1 VGRNGLKFKE
11 MDRMKNH
18 IKILSTL
25 SLASSDTRE
34 DTLASVIIRT
44 IEFSKSGLKKE
55 LLSRRIR
62 ENFEFEPYKSELE
75 NILKKLIDD
84 GHVTPKDGILTLSNE
99 KANTV
104 KSNDLSLTDSDKK
117 RFQNFKAFIQ
127 DNLESKIDIADIKL
141 LWQHF
146 LNYLYNCFF
155 EYGQEALKTL
165 HPHITFDNDKDFES
179 IAITS
184 INQLKSERSELID
197 IFEKVI
203 EFFPNYA
210 SEEDLEFLVQ
220 LAQKTSSFSSLGIN
234 PSLISDGLENDLIDW
249 TLYLDTNVLYS
260 LLDLHSHPETE
271 ACKAL
276 ITLIQ
281 DNSEIIKIKLRY
293 SEFTYKEL
301 KNKRQDFDLLDAK
314 MSRPAIVAL
323 LKSGKIDGF
332 AEQFYKTLL
341 EKPNTLHPSE
351 VVELSQVELKE
362 NNIKIGRNAKR
373 IEKIGEDYI
382 NSQISDYFKYIETRN
397 SFKEE
402 FSKKNGS
409 KYYPISKS
417 EAQVRHD
424 IILRE
429 VLRDSRKIKEG
440 DKLTMNNIK
449 FFGLTLD
456 SMLISFDRSKTKDY
470 HDEDTYPIFFKPSFL
485 LDKLTRVLPVQTKN
499 YKKAFV
505 KAITTKGFHQNGK
518 KSRDV
523 LKLVN
528 YLKSKGID
536 NTDVIYNMISE
547 DLFLDKLNAS
557 NQSQNFNQ
565 DEFISSEIN
574 RQFEQAQ
581 KRLTEVNTNLEDT
594 TAKKQL
600 TEDQNKQ
607 LQKNQK
613 EASILVDQYEKAIKS
628 LKTKISK
635 TEAQKFYL
643 TQHTLDFDSAEEKQ
657 KIKEENESLKSQL
670 KSQLRSQLEEEIE
683 DYKDEQLKKW
693 QKKVWWNL
701 FWVLPAIIFVLL
713 ILIPN
718 ELFHIQ
724 ETENNKRQIDIV
736 INISGALLTLFFL
749 YILWYRYY
757 NEIAISKKRE
767 SFRIPKELKNKLSD
781 SL

>member
-1 VGRNGLKFKE
+1 
-11 MDRMKNH
+11 MDRMKDH

-44 IEFSKSGLKKE
+44 IEYSKSGLKKE
-55 LLSRRIR
+55 LLSKKIR

-75 NILKKLIDD
+75 NILKKLIKDD
-84 GHVTPKDGILTLSNE
+84 QVTSKDGILTLSTE
-99 KANTV
+99 KAKIV
-104 KSNDLSLTDSDKK
+104 YSNDLSLTDNDKK

-127 DNLESKIDIADIKL
+127 DDLESKIDVADIKL

-165 HPHITFDNDKDFES
+165 HPHISFDNDKDFES
-179 IAITS
+179 IS
-184 INQLKSERSELID
+184 INSINKLKSERSDLND

-203 EFFPNYA
+203 EFFPSYA

-234 PSLISDGLENDLIDW
+234 PSLLSGGLENDLIDW

-276 ITLIQ
+276 IELIH
-281 DNSEIIKIKLRY
+281 DNHEIIKIKLRY

-314 MSRPAIVAL
+314 MSNPAIVAL

-341 EKPNTLHPSE
+341 EKPDTLHPSE
-351 VVELSQVELKE
+351 VVELSQIELKAS
-362 NNIKIGRNAKR
+362 NIKIGRNAKR
-373 IEKIGEDYI
+373 VENIGEDYI
-382 NSQISDYFKYIETRN
+382 NAQISDYFKHIETRN

-402 FSKKNGS
+402 FSKKYGS
-409 KYYPISKS
+409 KYHPITKS

-429 VLRDSRKIKEG
+429 ILRDSRKIKEG
-440 DKLTMNNIK
+440 SKLTMNNIK

-470 HDEDTYPIFFKPSFL
+470 HNEDTYPIFFKPSFL
-485 LDKLTRVLPVQTKN
+485 LDKLTRILPVQTKN

-518 KSRDV
+518 KSRDI
-523 LKLVN
+523 LRLVN

-547 DLFLDKLNAS
+547 DLFLDKLNGS
-557 NQSQNFNQ
+557 NQSQDFNQ
-565 DEFISSEIN
+565 DDFISSEIN

-581 KRLTEVNTNLEDT
+581 KRLNEVNTDLEDT
-594 TAKKQL
+594 TAKNQL

-607 LQKNQK
+607 LQKKQE
-613 EASILVDQYEKAIKS
+613 EASMLVDQYQRALRS
-628 LKTKISK
+628 LNTKISK
-635 TEAQKFYL
+635 AESQKFYL

-670 KSQLRSQLEEEIE
+670 KSQLRSQVEEEIE
-683 DYKDEQLKKW
+683 DYKDKQLKKW

-701 FWVLPAIIFVLL
+701 FWVIPVMITVLL

-718 ELFHIQ
+718 DLFHIQ
-724 ETENNKRQIDIV
+724 ETENNNRQIDIV
-736 INISGALLTLFFL
+736 INISGALLTLFFF
-749 YILWYRYY
+749 YILWYRYF

-767 SFRIPKELKNKLSD
+767 SVRIPKELKNKLSD
-781 SL
+781 SV

>member
-1 VGRNGLKFKE
+1 
-11 MDRMKNH
+11 
-18 IKILSTL
+18 
-25 SLASSDTRE
+25 
-34 DTLASVIIRT
+34 
-44 IEFSKSGLKKE
+44 
-55 LLSRRIR
+55 
-62 ENFEFEPYKSELE
+62 
-75 NILKKLIDD
+75 
-84 GHVTPKDGILTLSNE
+84 
-99 KANTV
+99 
-104 KSNDLSLTDSDKK
+104 
-117 RFQNFKAFIQ
+117 
-127 DNLESKIDIADIKL
+127 
-141 LWQHF
+141 
-146 LNYLYNCFF
+146 
-155 EYGQEALKTL
+155 
-165 HPHITFDNDKDFES
+165 
-179 IAITS
+179 
-184 INQLKSERSELID
+184 
-197 IFEKVI
+197 
-203 EFFPNYA
+203 
-210 SEEDLEFLVQ
+210 
-220 LAQKTSSFSSLGIN
+220 
-234 PSLISDGLENDLIDW
+234 
-249 TLYLDTNVLYS
+249 
-260 LLDLHSHPETE
+260 
-271 ACKAL
+271 
-276 ITLIQ
+276 
-281 DNSEIIKIKLRY
+281 
-293 SEFTYKEL
+293 
-301 KNKRQDFDLLDAK
+301 
-314 MSRPAIVAL
+314 
-323 LKSGKIDGF
+323 
-332 AEQFYKTLL
+332 
-341 EKPNTLHPSE
+341 
-351 VVELSQVELKE
+351 
-362 NNIKIGRNAKR
+362 
-373 IEKIGEDYI
+373 
-382 NSQISDYFKYIETRN
+382 
-397 SFKEE
+397 
-402 FSKKNGS
+402 
-409 KYYPISKS
+409 
-417 EAQVRHD
+417 
-424 IILRE
+424 
-429 VLRDSRKIKEG
+429 
-440 DKLTMNNIK
+440 
-449 FFGLTLD
+449 
-456 SMLISFDRSKTKDY
+456 
-470 HDEDTYPIFFKPSFL
+470 
-485 LDKLTRVLPVQTKN
+485 
-499 YKKAFV
+499 
-505 KAITTKGFHQNGK
+505 
-518 KSRDV
+518 
-523 LKLVN
+523 
-528 YLKSKGID
+528 
-536 NTDVIYNMISE
+536 MISE